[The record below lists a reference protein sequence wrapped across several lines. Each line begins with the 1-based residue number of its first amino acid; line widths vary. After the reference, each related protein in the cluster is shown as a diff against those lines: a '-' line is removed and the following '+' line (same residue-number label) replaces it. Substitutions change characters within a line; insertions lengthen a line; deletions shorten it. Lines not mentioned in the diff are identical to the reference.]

1 MPIERLTNPF
11 DPRVADYRHIAE
23 ADLVKSRGLF
33 VAEGRLVVKRLI
45 EDGHRFRSVLVNDTG
60 YRSLEAA
67 LIELAQHV
75 PVYIC
80 ETTDLVEITGYDIHR
95 GCLALVERP
104 TARTSGSL
112 LAEVTQT
119 RKSRRIVVIL
129 EGVANADNVG
139 GVFGTPPRSLPTPC
153 SSVRLVAIRCIAK
166 PFARRWPRRCA
177 SRSRG
182 LRSGRMTWPSC
193 ATVASQLRP

>member
-45 EDGHRFRSVLVNDTG
+45 EDGHRFRSVLVNDTA

-67 LIELAQHV
+67 LTELAQHV

-80 ETTDLVEITGYDIHR
+80 ETTDLVEITGYNIHR
-95 GCLALVERP
+95 G
-104 TARTSGSL
+104 SL
-112 LAEVTQT
+112 RL
-119 RKSRRIVVIL
+119 
-129 EGVANADNVG
+129 
-139 GVFGTPPRSLPTPC
+139 
-153 SSVRLVAIRCIAK
+153 SSVRPRG
-166 PFARRWPRRCA
+166 RRAVCSP
-177 SRSRG
+177 RSRR
-182 LRSGRMTWPSC
+182 LARAARSS
-193 ATVASQLRP
+193 